1 MLTFR
6 GFDICS
12 SNTFVVVL
20 QILEVVL
27 MFLNLTFVSLI
38 FFVENLAC
46 DDIFLLCVP
55 ISYRQPVLFDQLER
69 VSRSVNRPMMINR

>member
-1 MLTFR
+1 MVVLTCR

-20 QILEVVL
+20 QILEVAL
-27 MFLNLTFVSLI
+27 MFLNFVFVSLI

-55 ISYRQPVLFDQLER
+55 IFL
-69 VSRSVNRPMMINR
+69 